1 MNNNIIKNASAVYG
15 DVVIYNTTPH
25 TINFKDGET
34 EFSVGTSVKPGD
46 RTGEM
51 VVNAKSISTEVT
63 PGSGLFRTEFRKDE
77 TGVNI
82 LEEIEVFHNSHYPGK
97 KMRVVGSMIA
107 MNAYPGQIVGM
118 RPAPG
123 FERVPP
129 AEKRMN
135 PREFN
140 VA

>member
-1 MNNNIIKNASAVYG
+1 MNNDIIKAASAVYG

-34 EFSVGTSVKPGD
+34 EFSVGTD

-51 VVNAKSISTEVT
+51 VVNAKAISTEVA
-63 PGSGLFRTEFRKDE
+63 PGSGLFRTEFRRDE
-77 TGVNI
+77 MGVNI
-82 LEEIEVFHNSHYPGK
+82 LEEIEVFHNNHYPGK